1 MHALFI
7 TCRSKES
14 YLTLSPFVGVKVW
27 AEFSELGECK
37 SLFVA
42 SFEFF
47 DLFFCLTQ
55 SALLKLSYER
65 AKLLYEIPT

>member
-47 DLFFCLTQ
+47 DL
-55 SALLKLSYER
+55 LLLSYTVCIAEFI
-65 AKLLYEIPT
+65 L